1 MNEKKKN
8 SAALK
13 RLAREA
19 LIGRYGVMAG
29 AGALMIALNI
39 LSAFIPEWVFPGYSI
54 FSQIGQFIISL
65 VIALLVSLFSAGFSR
80 LALEVS
86 YGQRPPFGNMLYPF
100 FHHPDRFLLMYLI
113 LVVIQLILQIPAT
126 IVTRIYAR
134 TYLSQTMTL
143 DNALAYLSFSLM
155 CSCISTLIYVIIT
168 LRFVMASYLLL
179 DYDDIS
185 GIQAL
190 KESSRMMRGN
200 KWRYFYLTI
209 SFFGVTLLCVL
220 TCEIG
225 LLWVMPYMETTIAY
239 FYRDLKGDIY
249 D

>member
-1 MNEKKKN
+1 MNEKKKT

-29 AGALMIALNI
+29 ASALMIALNV
-39 LSAFIPEWVFPGYSI
+39 LSTFIPEWVFPEYSI
-54 FSQIGQFIISL
+54 FSQVGQFIISL

-86 YGQRPPFGNMLYPF
+86 YGQRPLFGNMLYPF
-100 FHHPDRFLLMYLI
+100 YHHPDRFLMMYLV
-113 LVVIQLILQIPAT
+113 LVVIQLILQIPVT
-126 IVTRIYAR
+126 ICSQIYAR

-143 DNALAYLSFSLM
+143 EEALTYLSFVLM
-155 CSCISTLIYVIIT
+155 CSGISTLIYVIIT
-168 LRFVMASYLLL
+168 LRFVMASFLLL
-179 DYDDIS
+179 DYDDIG

-190 KESSRMMRGN
+190 KESSRMMKGH
-200 KWRYFYLTI
+200 KARYFYVTI
-209 SFFGVTLLCVL
+209 SFFGVMLLAVL
-220 TCEIG
+220 TCGIG

-239 FYRDLKGDIY
+239 FSRDLRGDVQ
-249 D
+249 